1 VQVNFGCNLDSQQ
14 LLAEEEDLVGSNM
27 QQQVASTSE
36 TPLPL
41 APRGEEKEEG
51 NKQQL
56 LDKITSMD
64 FDHKVEVLVP
74 DSVSKTFNR
83 ETSSDHYHHTEGGR
97 NLLPPEWQIHR
108 TSGIDNSIE
117 SNIKAI
123 LMTQM
128 REPFN
133 SHLQDL
139 ELMNLLQKCLET
151 DQKAGWMSTVV
162 LAANVRHFESRKEE
176 DLGWG
181 CGWRNIQM
189 LSFHLMMQDP
199 HMKDVLFGGAGFV
212 PDILALQNWLEVA
225 WAKGFDLAGADY
237 FGWHIRGTR
246 KWIGTTECA
255 ALLRSFGVRARIV
268 DFQCA
273 ARKKKGIVA
282 IGDDH
287 GKCGISNSE
296 RTRRQQQQQQLS
308 SSAAIQDNHAIELGE
323 RERERVHGIVVCF
336 SSYSNS
342 LILCSEIT
350 HVGENLCCFLLWVCT
365 CAENGLQWYDQKRG
379 EDDGR
384 QEEELSQKPDI
395 IVSSNHR
402 HLVDW
407 VWNYFMDMPGESKSL
422 TPTLAFDPVR
432 KPMICSRRSPLYFQH
447 RGHSRTIVGIERQ
460 QRQQG
465 ATAATHDDELFL
477 IVFDPSQ
484 KTEDIARALKG
495 RKGWQRLLKRGI
507 RSLKHAEYQLCYIDE
522 GIAYGEEWES
532 LKFLTSVHYT
542 Y

>member
-1 VQVNFGCNLDSQQ
+1 MKKSCGCCSSSSHIVQVNFGCNLDGQQ
-14 LLAEEEDLVGSNM
+14 LLAEEEDLVVSNT

-36 TPLPL
+36 PRPPL
-41 APRGEEKEEG
+41 APRGEEEEEG

-56 LDKITSMD
+56 FGKITSMD
-64 FDHKVEVLVP
+64 FDHKVEVVVP
-74 DSVSKTFNR
+74 DPVFKTSNR

-189 LSFHLMMQDP
+189 LSFHLMMQDL

-237 FGWHIRGTR
+237 FNWHIHGTR

-255 ALLRSFGVRARIV
+255 ALLRLFGVRARIV

-296 RTRRQQQQQQLS
+296 RTRRQQQQQQQIQKLS
-308 SSAAIQDNHAIELGE
+308 SSAAIQDNHAIEL
-323 RERERVHGIVVCF
+323 
-336 SSYSNS
+336 
-342 LILCSEIT
+342 
-350 HVGENLCCFLLWVCT
+350 
-365 CAENGLQWYDQKRG
+365 ENGLQWYDQKCG
-379 EDDGR
+379 DHDDGR
-384 QEEELSQKPDI
+384 QEEEQSQKPDT

-407 VWNYFMDMPGESKSL
+407 VWNYFMDMPGEHCKSIEGEKRMAK
-422 TPTLAFDPVR
+422 TTQARDP
-432 KPMICSRRSPLYFQH
+432 KPKTCRVSAMLH
-447 RGHSRTIVGIERQ
+447 R
-460 QRQQG
+460 
-465 ATAATHDDELFL
+465 
-477 IVFDPSQ
+477 
-484 KTEDIARALKG
+484 
-495 RKGWQRLLKRGI
+495 
-507 RSLKHAEYQLCYIDE
+507 
-522 GIAYGEEWES
+522 
-532 LKFLTSVHYT
+532 
-542 Y
+542 

>member
-1 VQVNFGCNLDSQQ
+1 MKNLEKMKKSCGCCSSSSHIVQVNFGCNLDGQQ
-14 LLAEEEDLVGSNM
+14 LLAEEEDLVVSNT

-36 TPLPL
+36 PPPPL

-64 FDHKVEVLVP
+64 FDHKVEVVVP
-74 DSVSKTFNR
+74 DPVSKTSNR

-97 NLLPPEWQIHR
+97 NLLPPKWQIHR

-237 FGWHIRGTR
+237 FDWHIRGTR

-296 RTRRQQQQQQLS
+296 QTRRQQQQQQLS

-323 RERERVHGIVVCF
+323 RERESAWDCG
-336 SSYSNS
+336 
-342 LILCSEIT
+342 L
-350 HVGENLCCFLLWVCT
+350 FLLLFKFTDPLFRNHT
-365 CAENGLQWYDQKRG
+365 CWRK
-379 EDDGR
+379 
-384 QEEELSQKPDI
+384 
-395 IVSSNHR
+395 
-402 HLVDW
+402 
-407 VWNYFMDMPGESKSL
+407 FML
-422 TPTLAFDPVR
+422 FPV
-432 KPMICSRRSPLYFQH
+432 
-447 RGHSRTIVGIERQ
+447 VGVHMCR
-460 QRQQG
+460 
-465 ATAATHDDELFL
+465 
-477 IVFDPSQ
+477 
-484 KTEDIARALKG
+484 
-495 RKGWQRLLKRGI
+495 
-507 RSLKHAEYQLCYIDE
+507 
-522 GIAYGEEWES
+522 EWI
-532 LKFLTSVHYT
+532 TMV
-542 Y
+542 